1 MTYYKVGR
9 QENALGWYHSHPG
22 YGCWLSGID
31 VDTQML
37 NQQYQEPWLAIVVS
51 ATFYDPH
58 GLTMQIDPKR
68 TMSSGRVNLGAFR
81 TYPRV
86 NMNHFVLLCLA
97 ERYRITNLLMRDHRS
112 TKLFLWIKLKILG
125 FTARGCVTF
134 LTLLTPLSDIILWK
148 RHTLSLR

>member
-37 NQQYQEPWLAIVVS
+37 NQQYQEPWLAIV
-51 ATFYDPH
+51 
-58 GLTMQIDPKR
+58 IDPKR

-81 TYPRV
+81 TYPRDYKPPDEGPSEYQTIPLDKIEDFGV
-86 NMNHFVLLCLA
+86 HCKQYYPLA
-97 ERYRITNLLMRDHRS
+97 IEIFKNSLD
-112 TKLFLWIKLKILG
+112 TKLIELLWTRYWI
-125 FTARGCVTF
+125 
-134 LTLLTPLSDIILWK
+134 D
-148 RHTLSLR
+148 TLSSSPLLHNRGFCNRMIQ